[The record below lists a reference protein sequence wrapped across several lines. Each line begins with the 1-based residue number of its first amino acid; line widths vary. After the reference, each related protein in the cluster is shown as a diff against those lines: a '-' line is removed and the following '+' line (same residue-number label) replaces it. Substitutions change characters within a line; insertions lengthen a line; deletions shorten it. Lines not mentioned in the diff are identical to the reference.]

1 MRRAAF
7 FLGKGGVGKTTMAAA
22 FSHELARRGKKILV
36 VSLDPAHN
44 LGDVLSFELGDRARP
59 VECGLDALEVDLG
72 AWVDRYLEESRQ
84 ELLASYSYNMS
95 INLDSIFN
103 IMRYSPGTEEY
114 AVLWAIEHVYC
125 ELSADYDIVVFDT
138 PPTALSLR
146 FLAMPSVSEIWIDE
160 LSKLRERILRKRQVV
175 TRINPSSPVA
185 SSCVDKKDDKVYG
198 KLGAIRERLGVL
210 NRLFRDESYMS
221 VVVNQDRLS
230 VSEALRIKD
239 ELDRIRIP
247 LKSICVNKKGMS
259 EAPWSPD
266 PAFASIPSFV
276 FDFRPEG
283 LHRLRDLEVFDVAA
297 LAADFYSLD

>member
-7 FLGKGGVGKTTMAAA
+7 FLGKGGVGKTTMSAA
-22 FSHELARRGKKILV
+22 FSHELARAGKKVLV

-44 LGDVLSFELGDRARP
+44 LGDVLSVDLGNEAIR
-59 VECGLDALEVDLG
+59 VEAGLDALEVDLG

-84 ELLASYSYNMS
+84 ELLSSYSYNLS

-125 ELSADYDIVVFDT
+125 DLSADYDVVVYDT

-146 FLAMPSVSEIWIDE
+146 FLAMPSVSEIWVDE
-160 LSKLRERILRKRQVV
+160 LSKLRERILNKRQVL

-185 SSCVDKKDDKVYG
+185 SSCVDKADDKVYG
-198 KLGAIRERLGVL
+198 KLGAIRERLGAL
-210 NRLFRDESYMS
+210 SRLFRDESYMS
-221 VVVNQDRLS
+221 VVINPDRLS

-239 ELDRIRIP
+239 ELDRIHIP
-247 LKSICVNKKGMS
+247 LKSVCVNKRGLS

-266 PAFASIPSFV
+266 SAFSSVPSFG

-283 LHRLRDLEVFDVAA
+283 LHCLKDLEAFDIAA
-297 LAADFYSLD
+297 LAADFNSRD